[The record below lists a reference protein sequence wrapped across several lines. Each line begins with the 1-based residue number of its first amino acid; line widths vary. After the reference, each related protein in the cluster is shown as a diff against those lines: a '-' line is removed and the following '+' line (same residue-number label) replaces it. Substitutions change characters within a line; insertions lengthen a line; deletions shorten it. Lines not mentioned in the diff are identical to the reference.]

1 MAWRGS
7 TTTQHRLLSCL
18 PYILPLIEVRQ
29 FGDLLFS
36 LFPFLE
42 LLYVPLSPVA
52 QLYKSIPFGDF
63 ILFFALYLLV
73 VRNEKVQHF
82 IRFHT
87 LQALLLSIFTY
98 LCTAV
103 LQLVGFVQK
112 GVSLPLDMFWSVMF
126 TLIFLAVVG
135 ASIFSIVQAVRGL
148 YAEIPLIS
156 EAAYN
161 GTRN

>member
-7 TTTQHRLLSCL
+7 TTIQHRLLSCL

-29 FGDLLFS
+29 FGGLLFS

-42 LLYVPLSPVA
+42 LLYVPFTPVA
-52 QLYKSIPFGDF
+52 LLYQSIPFADF

-73 VRNEKVQHF
+73 VRNEKVQHL

-98 LCTAV
+98 LCTEV
-103 LQLVGFVQK
+103 LKLVNILQQGASFSV
-112 GVSLPLDMFWSVMF
+112 PMFWSVMF

-135 ASIFSIVQAVRGL
+135 ASIFSVVQAVRGL

-156 EAAYN
+156 QAAYT
-161 GTRN
+161 GTRD